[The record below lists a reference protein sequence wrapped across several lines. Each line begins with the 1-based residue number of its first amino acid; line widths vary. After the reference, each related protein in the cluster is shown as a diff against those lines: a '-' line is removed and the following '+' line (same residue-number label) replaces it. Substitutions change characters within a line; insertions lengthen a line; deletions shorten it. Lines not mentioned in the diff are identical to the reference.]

1 MKSDININNKD
12 CLLNWKEFEISRLFT
27 IKSPA
32 ARTIKSYSEG
42 KTPYVSSGSFNNGIV
57 SYLEPMA
64 DEKIEKG
71 QCITVS
77 PLDGSAFFQE
87 EDFLGRGGAGSAI
100 SLLYNLN
107 LTRYNALFICTIV
120 NAPYQVP

>member
-42 KTPYVSSGSFNNGIV
+42 KTPYVSSGDYS
-57 SYLEPMA
+57 
-64 DEKIEKG
+64 
-71 QCITVS
+71 
-77 PLDGSAFFQE
+77 
-87 EDFLGRGGAGSAI
+87 GA
-100 SLLYNLN
+100 L
-107 LTRYNALFICTIV
+107 
-120 NAPYQVP
+120 

>member
-57 SYLEPMA
+57 SYLEP
-64 DEKIEKG
+64 IHR
-71 QCITVS
+71 I
-77 PLDGSAFFQE
+77 
-87 EDFLGRGGAGSAI
+87 FLMRR
-100 SLLYNLN
+100 LLQDTKKKLSD
-107 LTRYNALFICTIV
+107 LA
-120 NAPYQVP
+120 

>member
-57 SYLEPMA
+57 SYLEP
-64 DEKIEKG
+64 I
-71 QCITVS
+71 CC
-77 PLDGSAFFQE
+77 
-87 EDFLGRGGAGSAI
+87 
-100 SLLYNLN
+100 LLIQ
-107 LTRYNALFICTIV
+107 LTK
-120 NAPYQVP
+120 PYWNERNIG

>member
-42 KTPYVSSGSFNNGIV
+42 KTPFVSSGSFNN
-57 SYLEPMA
+57 
-64 DEKIEKG
+64 
-71 QCITVS
+71 
-77 PLDGSAFFQE
+77 
-87 EDFLGRGGAGSAI
+87 
-100 SLLYNLN
+100 
-107 LTRYNALFICTIV
+107 
-120 NAPYQVP
+120 

>member
-42 KTPYVSSGSFNNGIV
+42 KTPYV
-57 SYLEPMA
+57 LM
-64 DEKIEKG
+64 
-71 QCITVS
+71 
-77 PLDGSAFFQE
+77 
-87 EDFLGRGGAGSAI
+87 
-100 SLLYNLN
+100 LYK
-107 LTRYNALFICTIV
+107 
-120 NAPYQVP
+120 

>member
-100 SLLYNLN
+100 SLLYNW
-107 LTRYNALFICTIV
+107 
-120 NAPYQVP
+120 

>member
-57 SYLEPMA
+57 SYLEPIA
-64 DEKIEKG
+64 RLGIYGRIYEKNGEDSSRKDESFDIIIYG
-71 QCITVS
+71 CM
-77 PLDGSAFFQE
+77 
-87 EDFLGRGGAGSAI
+87 DFLFLDENGSQI
-100 SLLYNLN
+100 
-107 LTRYNALFICTIV
+107 RVALCS
-120 NAPYQVP
+120 

>member
-42 KTPYVSSGSFNNGIV
+42 KPRMFL
-57 SYLEPMA
+57 LEALIM
-64 DEKIEKG
+64 E
-71 QCITVS
+71 
-77 PLDGSAFFQE
+77 
-87 EDFLGRGGAGSAI
+87 
-100 SLLYNLN
+100 LYH
-107 LTRYNALFICTIV
+107 I
-120 NAPYQVP
+120 